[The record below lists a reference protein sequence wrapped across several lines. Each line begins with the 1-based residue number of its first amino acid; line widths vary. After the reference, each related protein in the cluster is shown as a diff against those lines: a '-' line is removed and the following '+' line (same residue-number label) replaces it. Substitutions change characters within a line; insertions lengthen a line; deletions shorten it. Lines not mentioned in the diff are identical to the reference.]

1 MEKFIQEEMEK
12 KREEIKEKM
21 SAHLKTLNK
30 TANGDDAAAAEQV
43 DNRSRESKTIDE
55 HKELQDTLYQTP
67 AHLAVTSGRKKE
79 EDKTNWVAGISE
91 VVLPQQYKAK
101 NIQAT
106 EAARKHLDDIK
117 NDPLETEDVCGIIG
131 FVGKEEAFQYLIEGL
146 SILENRGYD
155 SAGVTTISSAND
167 LVTSKYASLNTT
179 SDAISR
185 LKTVQHIHK
194 GHVIGIAH
202 TRWATHGGK
211 TDRNAH
217 PHHDDKNRV
226 AVVHNGVIENSS
238 ALREELEKKG
248 IVFRSETDTEVI
260 AQLIGQFLE
269 AGFPII
275 EAVKETQKK
284 MHGTWGVAVVC
295 KDVPD
300 QIIALKNGSPLLIG
314 IGKDRMFI
322 ASEAG
327 AFARHTKEF
336 ISMENGEIAI
346 LRADGHSLDLSRI
359 ELAPHEIISLSPEP
373 YPHWTIKEITEQ
385 PMSISRALNYG
396 GRIFDDSRVKLGGLE
411 EAKDILLPIKNL
423 VISGCGTS
431 YFAAQLGAK
440 IMRYLGAFDTIQ
452 VIDAGEVS
460 RENLPRA
467 ASGILMISQ
476 SGETKDVHRVMI
488 LAEECNIPSFAVV
501 NSVGSLIARG
511 AVCGVYLNAG
521 REHAVAS
528 TKAFTSQVTVLSLIA
543 NWFAQHRGLEEGKR
557 RHLIESLHRLPT
569 NLGMALRVRDKCA
582 EIAKKL
588 YKKNSMFVLG
598 KGLSE
603 PIAYEGAL
611 KIKEITY
618 IHAEGYSGGALKH
631 GPFALIEPGT
641 PIILIVLDDAHAQLM
656 RIAGEEVK
664 ARGAYTIFI
673 TNNPALAKNIAD
685 DIIIIPSN
693 GVLTSLL
700 AAIPLQLIAYEVSIL
715 RGYDPDRPRN
725 LAKAVTTD

>member
-1 MEKFIQEEMEK
+1 MDLQALRRLQVTHNHIIE
-12 KREEIKEKM
+12 
-21 SAHLKTLNK
+21 SSDTSSSS
-30 TANGDDAAAAEQV
+30 DAL
-43 DNRSRESKTIDE
+43 ES
-55 HKELQDTLYQTP
+55 
-67 AHLAVTSGRKKE
+67 
-79 EDKTNWVAGISE
+79 N
-91 VVLPQQYKAK
+91 
-101 NIQAT
+101 
-106 EAARKHLDDIK
+106 
-117 NDPLETEDVCGIIG
+117 DVCGIIG
-131 FVGKEEAFQYLIEGL
+131 FIGKEEAINYLIEGL

-155 SAGVTTISSAND
+155 SAGVTTISPSNE

-185 LKTVQHIHK
+185 LKSVTHLHK

-211 TDRNAH
+211 TDKNAH

-238 ALREELEKKG
+238 NLREMLEKKG
-248 IVFRSETDTEVI
+248 VVFRSETDTEVI
-260 AQLIGQFLE
+260 AQLIGMFLDQ
-269 AGFPII
+269 GFSTID
-275 EAVKETQKK
+275 AVKETQKQLQ
-284 MHGTWGVAVVC
+284 GTWGVAVVS
-295 KDVPD
+295 KEAPD

-336 ISMENGEIAI
+336 ISMENGEIAV

-359 ELAPHEIISLSPEP
+359 ELAAHEQIQLSPEP
-373 YPHWTIKEITEQ
+373 YPHWTIKEIMEQ

-411 EAKDILLPIKNL
+411 EAKELLLPIKNL
-423 VISGCGTS
+423 IITGCGTS
-431 YFAAQLGAK
+431 YFAGQLGAK

-452 VIDAGEVS
+452 VIDAAEVS
-460 RENLPRA
+460 RDSLPHTNA
-467 ASGILMISQ
+467 GILMISQ
-476 SGETKDVHRVMI
+476 SGETKDVHRVMS
-488 LAEECNIPSFAVV
+488 LAGECNTPCFSVV
-501 NSVGSLIARG
+501 NAVGSLIARG
-511 AVCGVYLNAG
+511 AICGVYLNAG

-569 NLGMALRVRDKCA
+569 NLGMALRVRDQCHR
-582 EIAKKL
+582 IAQKL
-588 YKKNSMFVLG
+588 YKKQSMFVLG

-631 GPFALIEPGT
+631 GPFALIEQGT

-656 RIAGEEVK
+656 RIAAEEVK
-664 ARGAYTIFI
+664 ARGAYTIII
-673 TNNPALAKNIAD
+673 TNNQTLAKHIAD
-685 DIIIIPSN
+685 DTILIPSN

-700 AAIPLQLIAYEVSIL
+700 AAIPLQLIAYEVACLKGI
-715 RGYDPDRPRN
+715 DPDRPKN